1 MEGSIDSVLL
11 SLKENELRTFIAL
24 RTLAASDGTVKT
36 SMVSLSEI
44 TGYSRTTLFRT
55 VSGLADQGV
64 IEVVRSK
71 RNLGKLS
78 FNHYRVILGFKSETL
93 KPSPSFNP
101 ETLTK
106 SPGFKS
112 ETSTAD
118 YITNKIITTNTNNLY
133 ISTRANIA
141 KETTVVNKWS
151 DDDENLTG
159 FGLLEGE
166 VPASLKPRKV
176 SKRDPKTR
184 FQRPQ
189 EEWTSFDVAAE
200 FASRVYDD
208 IKNIPGII
216 PTSQLGKA
224 LAAFRT
230 RYSFTS
236 VVELE
241 VLDRF
246 VTDPYNAPLVRKDP
260 GSAYKL
266 YLQALLSQSGKVIN
280 DLGLDDNDAPKTD
293 SYIYASDGRKF
304 DNSIPGRKSLE
315 RYEEKLKKNDI

>member
-1 MEGSIDSVLL
+1 LEGSIDSVLL

-24 RTLAASDGTVKT
+24 RTLAKPDGEVSASMEELTQV
-36 SMVSLSEI
+36 

-55 VSGLADQGV
+55 LSGLTDNNL
-64 IEVVRSK
+64 IKTVRTK

-78 FNHYRVILGFKSETL
+78 YNKYQIVLGFKSEIL

-101 ETLTK
+101 ETWV
-106 SPGFKS
+106 SEPGFKS

-118 YITNKIITTNTNNLY
+118 YIATKVTTTNIDINN
-133 ISTRANIA
+133 IKITNIA
-141 KETTVVNKWS
+141 KEATVVSKWKD
-151 DDDENLTG
+151 DDDEIGG

-166 VPASLKPRKV
+166 VPSSQKAKPA

-189 EEWTSFDVAAE
+189 EDWTAFDVAAE
-200 FASRVYDD
+200 FSSRLYDE
-208 IKNIPGII
+208 IRGIPGII
-216 PTSQLGKA
+216 PTTQLGKI
-224 LAAFRT
+224 LATFRQK
-230 RYSFTS
+230 YSFTS

-241 VLDRF
+241 VLERF
-246 VTDPYNAPLVRKDP
+246 ATDPNNAPLVRKDP

-266 YLQALLSQSGKVIN
+266 YLHALMTQSGKVIN
-280 DLGLDDNDAPKTD
+280 ELGMNDEFEQKPEKN
-293 SYIYASDGRKF
+293 IYASDGRRF
-304 DNSIPGRKSLE
+304 DNSMPGRASLA

>member
-11 SLKENELRTFIAL
+11 SLKDNELRTFVAL
-24 RTLAASDGTVKT
+24 RSLALPNGDVAV
-36 SMVSLSEI
+36 SMEELGKL
-44 TGYSRTTLFRT
+44 TGYSRTTLFRAISALTANEIIRT
-55 VSGLADQGV
+55 V
-64 IEVVRSK
+64 RTK

-78 FNHYRVILGFKSETL
+78 YNKYRILLGFTDETL

-101 ETLTK
+101 ETLTR
-106 SPGFKS
+106 SPGFTA

-118 YITNKIITTNTNNLY
+118 YISNKTTTTNIDNIKITT
-133 ISTRANIA
+133 IA
-141 KETTVVNKWS
+141 KETSVVNKWS
-151 DDDENLTG
+151 EDDDIGG

-166 VPASLKPRKV
+166 VPAAQKPKKV

-189 EEWTSFDVAAE
+189 DEWTAFDVAAE
-200 FASRVYDD
+200 FSSRLYDE
-208 IKNIPGII
+208 IRGIPGII
-216 PTSQLGKA
+216 PTGQLGKA
-224 LAAFRT
+224 LATFRT
-230 RYSFTS
+230 RYSLTP

-246 VTDPYNAPLVRKDP
+246 ATDPNNAPLVRKDP

-266 YLQALLSQSGKVIN
+266 YLQALLTQSGKVIN
-280 DLGLDDNDAPKTD
+280 DLGLNDNDEPKVD
-293 SYIYASDGRKF
+293 SNIYASDGRRF
-304 DNSIPGRKSLE
+304 DNSLPGRASLA